1 MQVAIKNIRCIRN
14 QDDMNENQQNNG
26 QAQRDF
32 RSRKR
37 SKVNLPVTLLV
48 TRNLVAQHIFT
59 VL

>member
-48 TRNLVAQHIFT
+48 TGNLVAQHIFT